1 MDELYLNRKFSVVS
15 GLKETAK
22 KNAFFFDD
30 LPRSQITIV
39 LGEPGIG
46 KSTIL
51 RQQAEKDKAGLFLTI
66 RSFLVRNLNEL
77 EGKTL
82 YLDALD
88 EARPDKRNVDKID
101 QVVKRLNELSKPKVY
116 ISCREFDWF
125 GGSDLSLLRDLCS
138 NGEQPLVLHVEHLSK
153 DDIREITSANEIK
166 NPDDFWTKA
175 DSLNLTDLLSNPA
188 TLLLLIEVAKNGT
201 WPEDRFSLLD
211 MACSLLIIEKNSIH
225 SGYND
230 TCSKEELL
238 KAAGEICA
246 AILLTGEEY
255 VSLMP
260 KQDGL
265 SLNDLDSE
273 DTALQTVA
281 RRRLFC
287 AREADKAVPIHR
299 IVAEHLAAGYL
310 SECILSGKVPVSRI
324 LAMITAE
331 DGAPAVDLRGVFAAL
346 ATRNNTLAD
355 LLLCRD
361 PLGIIFYGNVKGL
374 SLDVK
379 RKLLQAIV
387 SLADRD
393 PYFRS
398 RSLDSN
404 IPFKFISLFGQLADP
419 SLEDDLKMILEDEKY
434 KKENHLITTICNIVE
449 FGERIDGLKS
459 SLLNIIKDGDRDEWQ
474 RAEALDAFLSK
485 FPEAADDCRAL
496 LSSLVEHEA
505 GTTHR
510 ELRSRLLRILYPAH
524 LSLEELFPFLIE
536 VDEGLIGDY
545 WQFLYHDLADLIPEK
560 DVAKA
565 LEKTTVL
572 LDPVKKGIELS
583 SYFRLHCSL
592 LSRWLVSPQSS
603 VKGKVLFR
611 YTSPF
616 EHYYGQGER
625 EYASKIKEFFMQH
638 EKIVL
643 SLYEYALKEKT
654 DLVDRYFFHITL
666 SRQTLDAPIPNE
678 ASSILLD
685 VLSGLEDQEK
695 AAELLD
701 LVFWHTRNDA
711 ARWDNKLHQAVSGKK
726 TLEAKLQKL
735 LAPLKISE
743 AEKRFQEQDEKWK
756 KESQQRKRK
765 AEGIRKKNIAGILEN
780 KDAVCSGAHVGFLCF
795 IGRVAWGIY
804 RDTRGETP
812 EERLRLY
819 FGDELLAD
827 LLTALKNCVLRYE
840 KPFPHQ
846 IVSIA
851 DREKEYPIGYP
862 ITLGMDLL
870 FEENPS
876 QILSLSNRTLSAA
889 LCFHHAL
896 PIESEGG
903 IGKGV
908 NKKAWADFL
917 AKAKPELTQHTY
929 LMILNH
935 KLKKDAE
942 HISMLYDFPKD
953 EALSGISKDIAFCL
967 LKKYPCCS
975 VGPLSDLLKCVLRYA
990 TAAEFQDLY
999 TAAKPQIEKDG
1010 VLKQLIWAT
1019 VSLFYAPQETSFLGS
1034 ATIDTDNR
1042 WELAK
1047 FSKKLLAFVRDI
1059 NLPVPY
1065 IIYEQFI
1072 RLCGSAFPPA
1082 PMPTGG
1088 WSGEDA
1094 PWDKSRFV
1102 SNMIQELA
1110 QDADNGAS
1118 EALSRFSVDLSL
1130 SAWNEFLRH
1139 QLSNQIRRRAEARF
1153 QRMSPSSIMEVLR
1166 NKSPGNANDLMA
1178 LILDHLQDL
1187 QDETRTGPLDGWKKY
1202 WNTTTDNHSKP
1213 KTPKSENDCRD
1224 MLVEGL
1230 KSRLL
1235 PQGVDISTETRS
1247 AEEKRIDIKAK
1258 CLGDN
1263 FIPIEVKLQKN
1274 RELWT
1279 APKEQLYDR
1288 YMSDIKCS
1296 GFGLYLVFWHGQE
1309 QAIQNLPNHQE
1320 KINHPE
1326 QLKKQIETHIHDA
1339 GIKGISVFVFNVSP
1353 ASVKPNKD

>member
-1 MDELYLNRKFSVVS
+1 MGDTLVDIKRKLSVVS
-15 GLKETAK
+15 GLKETTGISS
-22 KNAFFFDD
+22 FYIDE
-30 LPRSQITIV
+30 LGEHRVIV
-39 LGEPGIG
+39 ILGEPGIG

-51 RQQAEKDKAGLFLTI
+51 KQAATKDKNGLFLTI
-66 RSFLVRNLNEL
+66 RAFLVRSLVEL
-77 EGKTL
+77 EGKNL

-101 QVVKRLNELSKPKVY
+101 QVVKRLNELGKPNVC

-125 GGSDLSLLRDLCS
+125 GDSDLSLLRDHCRS
-138 NGEQPLVLHVEHLSK
+138 DEQPLVLHVEDLSK
-153 DDIREITSANEIK
+153 DDVREIAAVNGIT
-166 NPDDFWTKA
+166 NPDDFWAKA
-175 DSLNLTDLLSNPA
+175 DSLNLADLLSNPA
-188 TLLLLIEVAKNGT
+188 TLLLLIEVAKKGT
-201 WPEDRFSLLD
+201 WPEDRFSLLE

-230 TCSKEELL
+230 AYSREELI

-246 AILLTGEEY
+246 AILLTGEEG
-255 VSLMP
+255 VSLSP
-260 KQDGL
+260 EQSGL

-273 DTALQTVA
+273 DVTLQTVA

-287 AREADKAVPIHR
+287 ARETDKAVPIHR

-310 SECILSGKVPVSRI
+310 SGCILSGKVPVSRI
-324 LAMITAE
+324 LAMMTAE
-331 DGAPAVDLRGVFAAL
+331 DGAPAVDLRGVFASL

-355 LLLCRD
+355 LLLYRD
-361 PLGIIFYGNVKGL
+361 PLGIIFYGNVNGL

-379 RKLLQAIV
+379 RKLLQSIV

-419 SLEDDLKMILEDEKY
+419 GLEDDLKTILEDEKY

-449 FGERIDGLKS
+449 FGERIDGLKPN
-459 SLLNIIKDGDRDEWQ
+459 LLNIIKDAERDEWQ
-474 RAEALDAFLSK
+474 RAEALDALLSK
-485 FPEAADDCRAL
+485 FPEATDDFRAL
-496 LSSLVEHEA
+496 LSDLDEYED
-505 GTTHR
+505 GTKHR
-510 ELRSRLLRILYPAH
+510 ELRSRLLRLLYPDH
-524 LSLEELFPFLIE
+524 LSLEELFPLLIE

-545 WQFLYHDLADLIPEK
+545 WQFLYYDLAVLIPEK
-560 DVAKA
+560 DLTKA
-565 LEKTTVL
+565 LDKTTIML
-572 LDPVKKGIELS
+572 EPIKNGIELS

-592 LSRWLVSPQSS
+592 LSRWFVSAQSYIT
-603 VKGKVLFR
+603 GENIFR

-616 EHYYGQGER
+616 EHCYGQGER
-625 EYASKIKEFFMQH
+625 ESTTKIKDFFMQH
-638 EKIVL
+638 EDVVL
-643 SLYEYALKEKT
+643 SLYEYALREKT
-654 DLVDRYFFHITL
+654 DLIDRYFFHITL
-666 SRQTLDAPIPNE
+666 RRQTFDSPIPSE

-711 ARWDNKLHQAVSGKK
+711 AYWDNKLHQVVSGKK

-735 LAPLKISE
+735 FTPPKISE

-765 AEGIRKKNIAGILEN
+765 AEGIRKKNIAGVLEN
-780 KDAVCSGAHVGFLCF
+780 KDAVCSGAHAGFLCF
-795 IGRVAWGIY
+795 IGQVAWGIY

-819 FGDELLAD
+819 FGDELLANM
-827 LLTALKNCVLRYE
+827 LTALKNCVLRYE

-862 ITLGMDLL
+862 VTLGMDLL

-889 LCFHHAL
+889 LCFHNAL
-896 PIESEGG
+896 PIEPEGG

-929 LMILNH
+929 LMLLNH

-942 HISMLYDFPKD
+942 HISMLYDFPRD
-953 EALSGISKDIAFCL
+953 EALSGISKDIAIRL
-967 LKKYPCCS
+967 LKKYPCCQ
-975 VGPLSDLLKCVLRYA
+975 VNPLSDLLKCVLRYA
-990 TAAEFQDLY
+990 TASEFHDLY
-999 TAAKPQIEKDG
+999 TTVKHQIEKDG
-1010 VLKQLIWAT
+1010 GIKQLIWAT
-1019 VSLFYAPQETSFLGS
+1019 VGLFYAPQKGIFFASIPIDD
-1034 ATIDTDNR
+1034 ATR

-1047 FSKKLLAFVRDI
+1047 FAKKLLAFARDI
-1059 NLPVPY
+1059 NQPIPHTL
-1065 IIYEQFI
+1065 YEQFI
-1072 RLCGSAFPPA
+1072 RLCGSVFPPA
-1082 PMPTGG
+1082 SMPTGG

-1110 QDADNGAS
+1110 QDVNDGAS
-1118 EALSRFSVDLSL
+1118 DALSRFSVDPSL
-1130 SAWNEFLRH
+1130 SAWNELIRH

-1153 QRMSPSSIMEVLR
+1153 VRMSPSSIMEVLR
-1166 NKSPGNANDLMA
+1166 NKSPGNADDLMA
-1178 LILDHLQDL
+1178 LVLDHLQDL
-1187 QDETRTGPLDGWKKY
+1187 QDETRNGPLDGWKAY
-1202 WNTTTDNHSKP
+1202 WNTSGSHSDP
-1213 KTPKSENDCRD
+1213 TTPKPENDCRD
-1224 MLVEGL
+1224 RLVERL
-1230 KSRLL
+1230 KDKVLA
-1235 PQGVDISTETRS
+1235 QGVAVSTETRS
-1247 AEEKRIDIKAK
+1247 SNEKRIDIKAR

-1288 YMSDIKCS
+1288 YMSDNKCS
-1296 GFGLYLVFWHGQE
+1296 GHGIYLAFWHGQDLPTCAYPDR
-1309 QAIQNLPNHQE
+1309 QACISNAKE
-1320 KINHPE
+1320 
-1326 QLKKQIETHIHDA
+1326 LKALLEAHIRKQGLGGIE
-1339 GIKGISVFVFNVSP
+1339 VFVFDVS
-1353 ASVKPNKD
+1353 KK